1 MTDLDEEIWPNL
13 PAIGGLPLPI
23 QQVSPVSLAYIGD
36 AVYEL
41 YIRTSLLMPLK
52 RPHSYHQEVV
62 AQVRAETQAR
72 HLELLLPKLTELELS
87 WLKRGRN
94 AASGGPRR
102 VSPETYQQATGFE
115 TLIGYLYLTNP
126 HRLQTLLA
134 EIVLVSATL

>member
-1 MTDLDEEIWPNL
+1 MTDLDQELWPNL
-13 PAIGGLPLPI
+13 PAIGGLSLPI
-23 QQVSPVSLAYIGD
+23 QQVSPISLAYIGD

-41 YIRTSLLMPLK
+41 YVRTSLLLPLK
-52 RPHSYHQEVV
+52 KPHSYHQEVV

-102 VSPETYQQATGFE
+102 VSPETYQKATGFE

-134 EIVLVSATL
+134 EIDLVPATP